1 MANTSDKGVV
11 AIVGCGLGLGGA
23 IAVKFAK
30 EGFSIAA
37 MARSQASLEHV
48 KGLLSAVG
56 SGVNHGFYVM
66 DATKK
71 EDVDAAFEKVALEL
85 GIVRVMVYNI
95 SDSPKALQT
104 TVLDI
109 KPEEYMDC
117 FNRNAVGALLAT
129 QAVLP
134 KMLASEGQLVSEH
147 SKGYALS
154 NASTTHVCL
163 SLSRPSLSKQTTTL
177 CAAWRG
183 AASSPRARCCT
194 LPRAPPFAAPASRR

>member
-1 MANTSDKGVV
+1 MQPCHVLATKIHPMADPVTTKGVV

-23 IAVKFAK
+23 VAVKFAK
-30 EGFSIAA
+30 EGHSIAA
-37 MARSQASLEHV
+37 MARSQASLDHV

-56 SGVNHGFYVM
+56 NDVKHGFYIM

-71 EDVDAAFEKVALEL
+71 EDVHAAFEEVALDL

-109 KPEEYMDC
+109 EPDDYVET
-117 FNRNAVGALLAT
+117 FNRNAVGALMAT

-134 KMLASEGQLVSEH
+134 KMLESEGQLVSEH

-154 NASTTHVCL
+154 NACTTPSCH
-163 SLSRPSLSKQTTTL
+163 SLSRPFSL
-177 CAAWRG
+177 
-183 AASSPRARCCT
+183 
-194 LPRAPPFAAPASRR
+194 